1 MPLCIIGCKTSK
13 NKPELNVCL
22 FTDESESTEVNMDI
36 SDVETSET
44 LALKVNV
51 TAPTNQK
58 YVV

>member
-1 MPLCIIGCKTSK
+1 M
-13 NKPELNVCL
+13 CL
-22 FTDESESTEVNMDI
+22 FTDESESTEVKMDT

>member
-13 NKPELNVCL
+13 NKSELNTCL
-22 FTDESESTEVNMDI
+22 FTDESESTEVKMDT

-44 LALKVNV
+44 LKVNV
-51 TAPTNQK
+51 TAPTNPK

>member
-1 MPLCIIGCKTSK
+1 M
-13 NKPELNVCL
+13 CL
-22 FTDESESTEVNMDI
+22 FTDESESTEVKMDT

-44 LALKVNV
+44 SALKVNV